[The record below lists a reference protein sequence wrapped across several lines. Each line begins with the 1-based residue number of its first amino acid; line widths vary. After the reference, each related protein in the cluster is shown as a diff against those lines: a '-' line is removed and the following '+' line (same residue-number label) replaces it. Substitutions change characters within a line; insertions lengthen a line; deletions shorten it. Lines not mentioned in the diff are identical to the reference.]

1 MGLFSLDFERLYQH
15 FQAQGG
21 QLKGIFCIQ
30 YPIYC
35 IHANISDVTPDA
47 LENVDRVICDFYKKN
62 HSFTPFQIGS
72 LIGTSK
78 TFVEIRIQVLLRD
91 GLIRKIEDGYQLTD
105 GGRAVFD
112 DKIRERQYSRTF
124 DFYLDGV
131 SLAPLPKVFYTFYRS
146 KLISENDIRYFTGS
160 DGETRTSRP
169 FGPDIVHTPPDKD
182 LITEKIFGIPLDE
195 RDEYNIPTGL
205 VSIEDSSFTKQT
217 FQLLVA
223 VSFING
229 ELTKEIIDGFAYFSL
244 AEGLTYYETIKKNI
258 RIFENGLN
266 DKIQNLE
273 FKITIPAMRE
283 DTDKQPKPIITSNW
297 GEIDRYKNSKNKCFS
312 FSSEDLMR
320 VITDIFKIKDVSPES
335 MVNEESNIEISLT
348 KEMLMSSSD
357 RGRLIENL
365 IRQRDYYIGN
375 IDRNVFLVYLYFK
388 TTDDFVQQVLKFKKL
403 IKENKKSLLNHTWF
417 TETYPAYK
425 DNFREMLT
433 AVGETD
439 LLEKI
444 DIECFMAKTT

>member
-91 GLIRKIEDGYQLTD
+91 GLIKKIEDGYQLTD

-146 KLISENDIRYFTGS
+146 KLISENDVRYFTGS

-217 FQLLVA
+217 FQVLVA

-258 RIFENGLN
+258 RIFENGMN

-335 MVNEESNIEISLT
+335 VVNEESNIEISLT

-403 IKENKKSLLNHTWF
+403 IKENKKSLLTHIWF

>member
-91 GLIRKIEDGYQLTD
+91 GLIKKIEDGYQLTD
-105 GGRAVFD
+105 AGRAVFD
-112 DKIRERQYSRTF
+112 DKIRQRQYSRTF

-146 KLISENDIRYFTGS
+146 KLISENDVRYFTGS

-217 FQLLVA
+217 FQVLVA

-335 MVNEESNIEISLT
+335 VVNEESNIEISLT

-403 IKENKKSLLNHTWF
+403 IKENKKSLLTHTWF

-433 AVGETD
+433 AVGEID